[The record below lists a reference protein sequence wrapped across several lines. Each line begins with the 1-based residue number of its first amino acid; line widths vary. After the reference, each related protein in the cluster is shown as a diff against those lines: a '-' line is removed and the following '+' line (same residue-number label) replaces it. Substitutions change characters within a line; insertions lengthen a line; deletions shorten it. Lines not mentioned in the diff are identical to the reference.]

1 MVLIINTHFI
11 VEYHQ
16 YTELFTIMI
25 ITTGGAVTAKAISH
39 SSLFKIAFHARRLPA
54 MITRQGASSSDG
66 VRRRDHSSASSSA
79 AACSIGNM
87 IRTPRVREQPGSG
100 ADQVTNGA
108 APSGGE
114 FGAEPDEGHPG
125 YRTVGK
131 APTDTG
137 HAARHSTTGNRGQ
150 GTGLAGPVSS
160 S

>member
-1 MVLIINTHFI
+1 MILIMNTRFI
-11 VEYHQ
+11 ADLHQ
-16 YTELFTIMI
+16 YSELFTIMI

-39 SSLFKIAFHARRLPA
+39 SSLFKIVFYARRLPA

-66 VRRRDHSSASSSA
+66 ARRRDHSSASSSA

-100 ADQVTNGA
+100 ADQATNGA

-125 YRTVGK
+125 YRTMG
-131 APTDTG
+131 TG
-137 HAARHSTTGNRGQ
+137 HAARHSTTGSR
-150 GTGLAGPVSS
+150 AP
-160 S
+160 